1 MSFAVKGERFLEFKR
16 EQLIVQIKDFWSEYL
31 LSKNKFIY
39 LYRQALYKL
48 YQTYKEMGKIQLNLI
63 SHLSKIQH
71 TPIINVQFKKK
82 IGLIIP
88 EIKFEL
94 KRERE
99 LPAYSFEDTSQTCDD
114 LIIILRELFE
124 VMLQHVE
131 REDLLLKVALN
142 FKKINRRINGLKNLV
157 IPNLESD
164 IKQIKDIL
172 EETERES
179 FVRLK
184 KVKNLIIN
192 K

>member
-1 MSFAVKGERFLEFKR
+1 LNFAVKGEHFLEFKR
-16 EQLIVQIKDFWSEYL
+16 EQLIAQIKDFWSEYL
-31 LSKNKFIY
+31 QSKNKFIY

-48 YQTYKEMGKIQLNLI
+48 YKSYKEMGKIQLNLI
-63 SHLSKIQH
+63 SNLSKIQH
-71 TPIINVQFKKK
+71 TPIINVRYKKK
-82 IGLIIP
+82 IGLIVP
-88 EIKFEL
+88 EIIYEL

-99 LPAYSFEDTSQTCDD
+99 LPAYSFENTSHYCDE
-114 LIIILRELFE
+114 LITILRVLFE
-124 VMLQHVE
+124 VMLQHAE
-131 REDLLLKVALN
+131 REDLLLKVALS

-172 EETERES
+172 EETEREG